1 MAATLQDLRDQF
13 YALLNETEG
22 SSNYPLALADSL
34 LNNKQRQIL
43 TGSVVKS
50 GTDEAIMK
58 GRLPFI
64 TTDVFYSSA
73 ADQYLTVDV
82 TAGDT
87 TITVADTSSYAAS
100 GTLWVEGEKVTYSGL
115 TATEFTGIPATGTG
129 SITVDHNSGARIGQ
143 LYALP
148 TDYATATRLT
158 YNNGYVLPFKK
169 EEDIILQ
176 YNNRKDWRMLDPS
189 GNSANG
195 QRPIFL
201 RPPFYTVVHG
211 TWLLPMNITAA
222 NSQLWLQYE
231 KKPTTMT
238 DLAPTVTIPEEWATM
253 TIPVLA
259 AGEMKLVR
267 GEYDTGKALL
277 FDAAYPAIRAMYEF
291 YDKQHG
297 EENYGQRVATFA
309 DRTGY
314 NI

>member
-13 YALLNETEG
+13 YSLLNETEG
-22 SSNYPLALADSL
+22 ASNYPLALADSL

-43 TGSVVKS
+43 NGSVVMS
-50 GTDEAIMK
+50 GTKEAIEK

-64 TTDVFYSSA
+64 TTDKFYLSA
-73 ADQYLTVDV
+73 PDQYLTIDLSAGSTTV
-82 TAGDT
+82 TVNDT
-87 TITVADTSSYAAS
+87 TGYSVP
-100 GTLWVEGEKVTYSGL
+100 GVLWIEGEKVTYTGV
-115 TATEFTGIPATGTG
+115 TATEFTGVPATGDG
-129 SITVDHNSGARIGQ
+129 SIAIDHNSGARIGQ

-158 YNNGYVLPFKK
+158 YNNGYVLPFVK
-169 EEDIILQ
+169 EEDIVLQ

-189 GNSANG
+189 GSSTQG

-231 KKPTTMT
+231 KKPATMT

-259 AGEMKLVR
+259 AGEMKLIR
-267 GEYDTGKALL
+267 GEQDTGKALL
-277 FDAAYPAIRAMYEF
+277 FDAAYPTILAMYEF

-297 EENYGQRVATFA
+297 EENYGQRVKTYA
-309 DRTGY
+309 DRSGY

>member
-13 YALLNETEG
+13 YSLLNETEG
-22 SSNYPLALADSL
+22 ASNYPLALADSL

-43 TGSVVKS
+43 NGSVVMS
-50 GTDEAIMK
+50 GTKEAIQK

-64 TTDVFYSSA
+64 TTDVFYTSA
-73 ADQYLTVDV
+73 ADQYLTADV
-82 TAGDT
+82 AIGATSISVG
-87 TITVADTSSYAAS
+87 DTSSYQSS
-100 GTLWVEGEKVTYSGL
+100 GTLWVEGEKVTYAGL
-115 TATEFTGIPATGTG
+115 TPTTFTGIPATGTG
-129 SITVDHNSGARIGQ
+129 SITVAHNSGARIGQ

-148 TDYATATRLT
+148 SDYATATRLT

-189 GNSANG
+189 GNSASG
-195 QRPIFL
+195 QRPVFL

-211 TWLLPMNITAA
+211 TWLLPMNIMAA
-222 NSQLWLQYE
+222 NCQLWLQYE

-238 DLAPTVTIPEEWATM
+238 QAAQTVTIPEEWATM

-259 AGEMKLVR
+259 AGEMKLIR

-277 FDAAYPAIRAMYEF
+277 FDAAYPAIQAMYEF

-297 EENYGQRVATFA
+297 EENYGQRVGTYA